1 MDERVIFKSRHHPAS
16 PHAAWFKDLLV
27 VTLIA
32 ALWFTAFIGLRP
44 LANPDEGAYTEIAR
58 YKALSAMRRRTDEG
72 LAKRAIE
79 WLGLDPEN
87 QDLVKE
93 LTEQTAPVTGKDG
106 YVEPHRRGEG
116 YMRDGSGNVGRIKT
130 LLPATESRR
139 EAALTTPKDNKKLVK
154 A

>member
-1 MDERVIFKSRHHPAS
+1 MARRIDVYFSLIS
-16 PHAAWFKDLLV
+16 PWAHLGHEAFV
-27 VTLIA
+27 GIA
-32 ALWFTAFIGLRP
+32 AKHGVEIDWRPVPLGGLFKETGGLP
-44 LANPDEGAYTEIAR
+44 
-58 YKALSAMRRRTDEG
+58 